1 MSKYD
6 DINYLT
12 YTEKNDKKLPIFE
25 NKNDLKEFPKEFNN
39 QPIDKIRK
47 FLLFENEEE
56 QHLFNFMNNKQD
68 YVSNTYLD
76 KLNLFREDFSDEEKL
91 NYLLDYIKEMYGVV
105 TPEVFKNQLE
115 KIFHLENSKFSEND
129 YQKMIYH
136 YFGKSQIDL
145 ENEQD
150 REKFKAIIYDEE
162 INKLKLVMY
171 KILELVKCFKMFLII
186 LFMLVIFKV
195 MQQKKKIEELKLLN
209 FIIINYY

>member
-56 QHLFNFMNNKQD
+56 QHLFDFMNNKQD

-162 INKLKLVMY
+162 IKASNVQN
-171 KILELVKCFKMFLII
+171 IGVSQMFQNVPDNPVYVSNI
-186 LFMLVIFKV
+186 
-195 MQQKKKIEELKLLN
+195 QSNAAEEEDRRAEAA
-209 FIIINYY
+209 

>member
-6 DINYLT
+6 DINNLN
-12 YTEKNDKKLPIFE
+12 YTEKNHKKLPIFE

-150 REKFKAIIYDEE
+150 RQLFKNIIFDDGIKASQMFANVPDNPVYVSQNKVDEDEE
-162 INKLKLVMY
+162 
-171 KILELVKCFKMFLII
+171 
-186 LFMLVIFKV
+186 
-195 MQQKKKIEELKLLN
+195 EEDRRAEAA
-209 FIIINYY
+209 

>member
-12 YTEKNDKKLPIFE
+12 YKEKKDQKLPNFE

-56 QHLFNFMNNKQD
+56 EHLFNFMNNKQD

-162 INKLKLVMY
+162 IKASNVQN
-171 KILELVKCFKMFLII
+171 IGVSQMFQNVPDNPVYISNN
-186 LFMLVIFKV
+186 
-195 MQQKKKIEELKLLN
+195 QSNAAEEEDRRAEAA
-209 FIIINYY
+209 

>member
-12 YTEKNDKKLPIFE
+12 YKEKKDQKLPNFE

-56 QHLFNFMNNKQD
+56 QNLFNFMNNKQD

-162 INKLKLVMY
+162 IKASNVQN
-171 KILELVKCFKMFLII
+171 IGVSQMFQNVPDNPVYVSNI
-186 LFMLVIFKV
+186 
-195 MQQKKKIEELKLLN
+195 QSNAAEEEDRRAEAA
-209 FIIINYY
+209 

>member
-12 YTEKNDKKLPIFE
+12 YKEKKDQKLPNFE

-56 QHLFNFMNNKQD
+56 EHLFNFMNNKQD

-76 KLNLFREDFSDEEKL
+76 KLNLFRENFSDEEKL

-162 INKLKLVMY
+162 IKASNVQN
-171 KILELVKCFKMFLII
+171 IGVSQMFQNVPDNPVYVSNI
-186 LFMLVIFKV
+186 
-195 MQQKKKIEELKLLN
+195 QSNAAEEEDRRAEAA
-209 FIIINYY
+209 

>member
-12 YTEKNDKKLPIFE
+12 YKEKKDQKLPNFE

-56 QHLFNFMNNKQD
+56 EHLFNFMNNKQD

-162 INKLKLVMY
+162 IKASNVQN
-171 KILELVKCFKMFLII
+171 IGVSQMFQNVPDNPVYVSNI
-186 LFMLVIFKV
+186 
-195 MQQKKKIEELKLLN
+195 QSNAAEEEDRRAEAA
-209 FIIINYY
+209 